1 MDHDHHDHHDH
12 HQHHP
17 HQWPTLDFTRHA
29 DLNNHEYPSPAS
41 PAYSLTYPHAQDF
54 HDPSSS
60 TATGAQFDQIPA
72 STGPHRYRTRYSQ
85 RAAEGNQPQNAP
97 RRYPEQP
104 SESSRD
110 SRQATSNMYYNMML
124 PGPSRPQTPSGAQAS
139 LEPLNPPP
147 SASDNTSTPFPERES
162 LSLAIGAS
170 GLQDPMRSPQFPLTP
185 ASTSSSSSSSG
196 FNSRVPSHLLPN
208 HHSRS
213 DSSSTSNPRS
223 ASPALSV
230 ASALTSVSSSTSAP
244 PSSASGF
251 PALSNLGS
259 NGGVPQPIPS
269 LAPPRAKQRKQ
280 RLFNVDRKAICQY
293 HRDNPNARQEDIA
306 ARYGVERSTIS
317 KILKHRSKW
326 LNYLKPSQLRVT
338 DILPPVIRPSKFPL
352 IELELVAWLAE
363 ATASNTSLSDAMI
376 RSKARDIAREL
387 NIGEDKFKASS
398 GWVENFKHRNG
409 IRGGKWHKLAK
420 FGRLIPKEP
429 TNTGMNMMG
438 GGMGR
443 NNGMGHNVGMSHQSI
458 HRDDPMDGDEPSSA
472 MTDHISLALQ
482 PAWPTASER
491 QHHSSQQSSS
501 SDLDGYHH
509 HHGVENQ
516 HDPPQHV
523 HHSQDDMHMH
533 QSVIDPQLQH
543 IQHDPPA
550 VTMPVLIQ
558 GAPAVYIQTQSG
570 QEIYHTDGPRLP
582 TAPRQPTLADA
593 EEAIDTLITFLE
605 TAGKGIVNPDERDAL
620 TQVKCALFQAGSG
633 VPYDRGG

>member
-124 PGPSRPQTPSGAQAS
+124 PGPSRPQTPSGAQPS

-269 LAPPRAKQRKQ
+269 LAPPLVLSSVSNVCSTLIAKPYANIIVTTQTHVK
-280 RLFNVDRKAICQY
+280 
-293 HRDNPNARQEDIA
+293 
-306 ARYGVERSTIS
+306 
-317 KILKHRSKW
+317 KILLLVMVSSEARLARSLSIG
-326 LNYLKPSQLRVT
+326 LNGST
-338 DILPPVIRPSKFPL
+338 PSKFPL